1 MDDDGITRLLN
12 QPEQELPLI
21 LEIMGLTCGLQT
33 PDRGTKYSCR
43 HISLEP
49 SSLAYWNWSW
59 DEIVSYD
66 LLVMFNYVFSQTEQK
81 INYVGHSLGTL
92 IALASFSEGKLVNQ
106 LKSTAL
112 LSPIAYLSHM
122 NTKLGVV
129 VAKSFVG
136 EITTLFG
143 LVEFNPKE
151 LAVDAFLK
159 SLCAHPGIGC
169 YDLLTAL
176 TGKNCCLNSS
186 TLDLFLM
193 NESQSTS
200 TNNMAHLA
208 QMGMSPPP
216 LETSQSLKISSKA
229 PQDGFLVKLSSLSVS
244 PQPKTLK
251 KLNNPSKIEISVLNR
266 QSCLGDVSS
275 TSRNLTIFQNLIQSS
290 VRWLPRQAQLSLKHT
305 NNIMHYGEIFP
316 PIYNLSNIPHDLPL
330 FISYGGSDA
339 LSDVRDVEN
348 LLDKLKFHDED
359 KHSIQFIEEY
369 AHANY
374 IMGFNASDLIE
385 DDNNNDISLFFHVD
399 FLTIFHILKTIKI
412 SVTSFL
418 PLFHFSLYVMS

>member
-1 MDDDGITRLLN
+1 MTELVKFHKDVESVLENLTDDSQVLSWFEGFPSKKLEDIRMVVALYLRLDSILFELQNWNIVTPMAQFVDKVERYFNKIKAELDGMERTKDEESKKFKGHNIEFDFHILIKIKEAMVDVSSNCMELALKDGITRLLN
-12 QPEQELPLI
+12 QLEQELPLI

-43 HISLEP
+43 HISLDP

-66 LLVMFNYVFSQTEQK
+66 LLVMFNYVFSQMEQK

-92 IALASFSEGKLVNQ
+92 IALASFSEGKLVSQ
-106 LKSTAL
+106 LKSAAL

-176 TGKNCCLNSS
+176 TG
-186 TLDLFLM
+186 
-193 NESQSTS
+193 
-200 TNNMAHLA
+200 
-208 QMGMSPPP
+208 
-216 LETSQSLKISSKA
+216 
-229 PQDGFLVKLSSLSVS
+229 
-244 PQPKTLK
+244 
-251 KLNNPSKIEISVLNR
+251 
-266 QSCLGDVSS
+266 
-275 TSRNLTIFQNLIQSS
+275 
-290 VRWLPRQAQLSLKHT
+290 
-305 NNIMHYGEIFP
+305 
-316 PIYNLSNIPHDLPL
+316 
-330 FISYGGSDA
+330 
-339 LSDVRDVEN
+339 
-348 LLDKLKFHDED
+348 
-359 KHSIQFIEEY
+359 
-369 AHANY
+369 
-374 IMGFNASDLIE
+374 
-385 DDNNNDISLFFHVD
+385 
-399 FLTIFHILKTIKI
+399 
-412 SVTSFL
+412 
-418 PLFHFSLYVMS
+418 